1 MNFIIKIIMNSIIKI
16 IINKMPK
23 IKNLENQNDKKVSK
37 IILL

>member
-1 MNFIIKIIMNSIIKI
+1 MNFIIKIIMNSIIKM

-23 IKNLENQNDKKVSK
+23 IKNLENQNDKKVSE